1 MGEKPLDLSVLP
13 VLGAPIAD
21 THAHL
26 DMLEDP
32 ASALAN
38 AALAGVD
45 FVVTVVDPTEEPERT
60 FGEISVWK
68 SEARRLILEAA
79 GPSGHV
85 TVPEV
90 RMIIGAH
97 PHNAKDFGFEAAE
110 KLRVLATDALVAG
123 IGEIGLDYHYDY
135 SPRDA
140 QRRVFSEQL
149 ETARQ
154 LGLPVV
160 VHLREAHD
168 DGEAILCEVGLPS
181 AGCVLHCF
189 TGDSELLDRFLEM
202 GCYVSFAGPVTFKKA
217 DGIREAAAR
226 VPLERLLV
234 ETDCP
239 FMAPEPFRGRKN
251 EPALTVLTALRIAGA
266 RGIAPDAFARATR
279 ETSGRLF
286 GRSHDRSHEGG
297 VAR

>member
-26 DMLEDP
+26 DMLDD
-32 ASALAN
+32 AATALAN

-45 FVVTVVDPTEEPERT
+45 FVVTVVDPTENPERT
-60 FGEISVWK
+60 FAEISAWK
-68 SEARRLILEAA
+68 SEAQRLILEVA
-79 GPSGHV
+79 GPAGDV

-90 RMIIGAH
+90 RVIIGAH
-97 PHNAKDFGFEAAE
+97 PHNAKDYGSEAADR
-110 KLRVLATDALVAG
+110 LRALATDALVAG

-135 SPRDA
+135 SPRDT
-140 QRRVFSEQL
+140 QRRAFAQQL
-149 ETARQ
+149 DIAHR
-154 LGLPVV
+154 LGLPAV
-160 VHLREAHD
+160 VHLRESHE
-168 DGEAILCEVGLPS
+168 DGEAILREVGLPS

-189 TGDSELLDRFLEM
+189 TGDVELVDRFLEM
-202 GCYVSFAGPVTFKKA
+202 GCYVSFAGPATFKKA
-217 DGIREAAAR
+217 DAIRDAAAR

-266 RGIAPDAFARATR
+266 RGVAPVEFARATY
-279 ETSGRLF
+279 ETSKRLF
-286 GRSHDRSHEGG
+286 G
-297 VAR
+297 VARERTHGDEAVR